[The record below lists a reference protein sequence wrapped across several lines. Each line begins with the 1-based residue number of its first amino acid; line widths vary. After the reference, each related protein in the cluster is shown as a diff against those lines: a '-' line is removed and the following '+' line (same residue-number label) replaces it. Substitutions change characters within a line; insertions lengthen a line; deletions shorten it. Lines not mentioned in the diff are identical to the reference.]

1 MRRRQVLREL
11 ILDGVIAIV
20 NGTSPRALEEKLAVY
35 LMRRREKIEED
46 THRDRWLVSFAD
58 FMTLM
63 FALFVVLFASAY
75 HDKKAIQRVSAAVKN
90 GFQDMGLSSASNGP
104 LEGPPTNLL
113 KDGAALSSTE
123 SDPNKPAPVPGD
135 ARIDLN
141 ELHKKLDLV
150 LGKEIERQE
159 VGLRMT
165 PEGFVIS
172 LHELGF
178 FDSGEAKLMPG
189 AADKIKRIA
198 AVLTQYGLD
207 MRVEGHSDN
216 VPIHNAIF
224 ASNWDLSTARAM
236 AVATMLINESG
247 IDPKRISI
255 AGYAQYHPVASNDT
269 PEGRRANRRVDIVVV
284 SAYKNPVSNTP

>member
-1 MRRRQVLREL
+1 MRRR
-11 ILDGVIAIV
+11 A
-20 NGTSPRALEEKLAVY
+20 
-35 LMRRREKIEED
+35 RREED
-46 THRDRWLVSFAD
+46 THPERWLVSYAD

-104 LEGPPTNLL
+104 REGSPSSML
-113 KDGAALSSTE
+113 KDGATLSSTE

-135 ARIDLN
+135 ARIDLD
-141 ELHKKLDLV
+141 ELHKKLELV

-178 FDSGEAKLMPG
+178 FDSGEAKLRPG

-198 AVLTQYGLD
+198 VVLTQYGLD

-216 VPIHNAIF
+216 VPIHNATF
-224 ASNWDLSTARAM
+224 GSNWDLSTARAM
-236 AVATMLINESG
+236 AVATMLIDESG
-247 IDPKRISI
+247 VDPKRMSI

-269 PEGRRANRRVDIVVV
+269 PEGRMANRRVDIVVV
-284 SAYKNPVSNTP
+284 SVFKPPAATP

>member
-1 MRRRQVLREL
+1 MPQ
-11 ILDGVIAIV
+11 DDAH
-20 NGTSPRALEEKLAVY
+20 P
-35 LMRRREKIEED
+35 
-46 THRDRWLVSFAD
+46 DRWLVSFAD

-75 HDKKAIQRVSAAVKN
+75 HDKEAIQRVSAAVKN
-90 GFQDMGLSSASNGP
+90 GFQDMGLSSASSGA
-104 LEGPPTNLL
+104 LEGPPSSVA
-113 KDGAALSSTE
+113 KDGATLSSTGN
-123 SDPNKPAPVPGD
+123 DPNKPDPVPGN

-141 ELHKKLDLV
+141 ELHKKLELV

-159 VGLRMT
+159 VGLRMS

-178 FDSGEAKLMPG
+178 FGSGEAKLRPG

-216 VPIHNAIF
+216 VPIHNATF
-224 ASNWDLSTARAM
+224 NSNWDLSTARAM
-236 AVATMLINESG
+236 AVATMLIEESSV
-247 IDPKRISI
+247 DPKRLSI
-255 AGYAQYHPVASNDT
+255 AGYAEYHPVASNDT
-269 PEGRRANRRVDIVVV
+269 AEGRMANRRVDIVVV
-284 SAYKNPVSNTP
+284 SEFKPSVAHTP